1 MENLRRDVWR
11 GAIPLRVELAHNEV
25 TTLTAPPPLFQHSS
39 EVAQGCLYVSA
50 DQAFLAALQLMAPRI
65 GYLPL
70 LAHSLRQHFQVALPP
85 GQDTVWLDYQ
95 GLPLKWQ
102 IPTGVLYDL
111 LVLVSSGPWPLTVSL
126 HFVDLLLTYS
136 VNLFV
141 HFRSYPSGVLLDW
154 SDEDNI
160 KWSYMNALKE
170 AWFIMHGNA
179 RPVMGLS
186 EADHR
191 ELWRSVVQAE
201 DRQYHS
207 IFLKLRGGPRASS
220 NDLEMTDKGTSSN
233 SKAARVPIRLYVRS
247 VGGSIAT
254 EDASSAIEQWD
265 DVFYF
270 SRFVTV
276 TPDCGLQA
284 QQAAKGTT
292 SCTDP
297 AHEGGTRDASA
308 AASPGDGV
316 APAHT
321 SMETSDKEGLGFPHL
336 QEAPSSSVMPR
347 GRPSEEDKPATQEA
361 RGTSAESAPM
371 DIIEGGPSSTGSQQ
385 IMQAE
390 PDSDRERA
398 DYVSSYAATVP
409 ASPATE
415 EEAAPSEAADS
426 LRGCPE
432 DVQVADISEAHSDAS
447 DSLVPM
453 PDSSPSLPH
462 IEVRIQGLEVPLQVP
477 LSWLASNFSSADC
490 FLHMCIFLSADLSLL
505 R

>member
-1 MENLRRDVWR
+1 MDSLRRDVWR

-25 TTLTAPPPLFQHSS
+25 TTLTAPPPLF
-39 EVAQGCLYVSA
+39 
-50 DQAFLAALQLMAPRI
+50 LMAPRI

-70 LAHSLRQHFQVALPP
+70 LAQSLRQHFQVALPP

-111 LVLVSSGPWPLTVSL
+111 LVLVSSGPWPLTV
-126 HFVDLLLTYS
+126 
-136 VNLFV
+136 
-141 HFRSYPSGVLLDW
+141 HFRSYPSSVLLDW

-160 KWSYMNALKE
+160 KWSYINALKE

-207 IFLKLRGGPRASS
+207 ILHKLRGGGPRHSS
-220 NDLEMTDKGTSSN
+220 NDIEITDKGTSSTG
-233 SKAARVPIRLYVRS
+233 KAARVPIRLYVRS

-254 EDASSAIEQWD
+254 EDKSSMIEQWD
-265 DVFYF
+265 DVYYF

-276 TPDCGLQA
+276 NADCGLQKL
-284 QQAAKGTT
+284 QAAKGMT
-292 SCTDP
+292 SCTHP
-297 AHEGGTRDASA
+297 AHEGRTSDAFA

-316 APAHT
+316 APAQT
-321 SMETSDKEGLGFPHL
+321 SMETSDKEGLGFPQL
-336 QEAPSSSVMPR
+336 QEFPSSSVMPR
-347 GRPSEEDKPATQEA
+347 ERPSEEDKPATQEA
-361 RGTSAESAPM
+361 RGSSAESAPM
-371 DIIEGGPSSTGSQQ
+371 DMIEGGPSSTGSQQ

-390 PDSDRERA
+390 PDYDRERA
-398 DYVSSYAATVP
+398 DDVSSHAATVP
-409 ASPATE
+409 ASPAIE

-426 LRGCPE
+426 LRGSPE
-432 DVQVADISEAHSDAS
+432 DVQVADMSGTHSDATES
-447 DSLVPM
+447 HVLM
-453 PDSSPSLPH
+453 PNSSPSLPRF
-462 IEVRIQGLEVPLQVP
+462 EVRVQGLDVPLQVP
-477 LSWLASNFSSADC
+477 VSWLASNFSSADC
-490 FLHMCIFLSADLSLL
+490 FLHMCIFLSAEIVIPEV

>member
-1 MENLRRDVWR
+1 MDNLRRDVWR

-25 TTLTAPPPLFQHSS
+25 TTLTAPPPLF
-39 EVAQGCLYVSA
+39 
-50 DQAFLAALQLMAPRI
+50 LMAPRI

-70 LAHSLRQHFQVALPP
+70 LAQPLRQHFQVALPP

-111 LVLVSSGPWPLTVSL
+111 LVLVSSGPWPLTV
-126 HFVDLLLTYS
+126 
-136 VNLFV
+136 
-141 HFRSYPSGVLLDW
+141 HFRSYPSSVLLDW
-154 SDEDNI
+154 SDEDVI

-207 IFLKLRGGPRASS
+207 ILLKLRGGPRASS
-220 NDLEMTDKGTSSN
+220 NDLEITDVGTSN
-233 SKAARVPIRLYVRS
+233 NCKAARVPIRLYVRS
-247 VGGSIAT
+247 TGESIAT
-254 EDASSAIEQWD
+254 EEKFAVIEQWD
-265 DVFYF
+265 DIFYF
-270 SRFVTV
+270 SRCVTV
-276 TPDCGLQA
+276 TPNCGLQA
-284 QQAAKGTT
+284 QQAAKGMK

-297 AHEGGTRDASA
+297 AHEGRARDTSA
-308 AASPGDGV
+308 AASPSDGV
-316 APAHT
+316 APAQT
-321 SMETSDKEGLGFPHL
+321 SMESSDKEGSGFPHL
-336 QEAPSSSVMPR
+336 QEVPSSSVMPR
-347 GRPSEEDKPATQEA
+347 ERPSEEDKPAPQEA
-361 RGTSAESAPM
+361 RGPSAESAPM
-371 DIIEGGPSSTGSQQ
+371 DMSEGGPSSTGSQQ

-390 PDSDRERA
+390 PDFDRERA
-398 DYVSSYAATVP
+398 DDVSSHAATVP
-409 ASPATE
+409 ASPAIE

-426 LRGCPE
+426 LRGSPE
-432 DVQVADISEAHSDAS
+432 DVQVADIAGTHSDAS
-447 DSLVPM
+447 DLFVLM
-453 PDSSPSLPH
+453 PDLPPTLPH
-462 IEVRIQGLEVPLQVP
+462 FEVRIQGLDVPLQVP